1 MDFLDWLLNTYLT
14 YYNSDDSNEE
24 EEENNNEKE
33 NDNCDLLSPD
43 ELEKIATSLIDSRRL
58 NVEEDDN
65 EEEEEE
71 ETYNCDEHEID
82 AIDAIDVKKEYNG
95 GYRVGWVC
103 PMCGTVVSPYV
114 HTCPHC
120 SARERILT

>member
-14 YYNSDDSNEE
+14 YYNSEDSNEE
-24 EEENNNEKE
+24 EERDDNCDLPSED
-33 NDNCDLLSPD
+33 DNCDLLSPD
-43 ELEKIATSLIDSRRL
+43 ELEKIATSLIDSRKA
-58 NVEEDDN
+58 NVDEDDN
-65 EEEEEE
+65 EEEEENDN
-71 ETYNCDEHEID
+71 ETCSCDEYEID
-82 AIDAIDVKKEYNG
+82 ARKEYNG
-95 GYRVGWVC
+95 SYRVGWVC

>member
-24 EEENNNEKE
+24 EERDDDKKE
-33 NDNCDLLSPD
+33 VDNCDLLSPD

-58 NVEEDDN
+58 NVEEDDSEEEDDN
-65 EEEEEE
+65 EEEEENDN
-71 ETYNCDEHEID
+71 ETYSCDEI
-82 AIDAIDVKKEYNG
+82 VNREYNG